1 VDVAYETLRRFVQ
14 RRERPRAVQPEAEAV
29 APAAPPP
36 PVPAAPAS
44 ADPYAEMRERM
55 RLFKAQ
61 PVVSPPPRKKV
72 FEVSE
77 EDLDSTRP
85 LKMLPK

>member
-1 VDVAYETLRRFVQ
+1 
-14 RRERPRAVQPEAEAV
+14 
-29 APAAPPP
+29 
-36 PVPAAPAS
+36 VPAAPAS

-55 RLFKAQ
+55 RQFKAQ

>member
-1 VDVAYETLRRFVQ
+1 VPT
-14 RRERPRAVQPEAEAV
+14 
-29 APAAPPP
+29 AAT
-36 PVPAAPAS
+36 AS

-61 PVVSPPPRKKV
+61 PVASPPPRKKV

-85 LKMLPK
+85 LKMRPPK

>member
-1 VDVAYETLRRFVQ
+1 MRPCGDLCKDANGRALFSRKRKRLRQ
-14 RRERPRAVQPEAEAV
+14 HHHRRCRP
-29 APAAPPP
+29 APAN
-36 PVPAAPAS
+36 

-61 PVVSPPPRKKV
+61 PVVSPPVRKKV

-85 LKMLPK
+85 LKMLPPK